1 LGSKARLLLANEALI
16 AANLDRLRYEL
27 EKSLRDAPHEHAWL
41 FAMALFVVVLSFVY
55 VVRKIVLVSIH
66 RHRPASRNVLLV
78 DMIYKVTRPYIVI
91 AFSAVIAAGVYDL
104 PPLFTDIAHI
114 SLLAGILW
122 RAVKSIDRL
131 TSLIVTKLLDHI
143 HSEQKRN
150 TVSYLHSMFR
160 VIIWAAAV
168 VFLLDNCGLHIN
180 GILTSLGIGG
190 LAMAI
195 AGQSIIVDIIAS
207 AALFMDQPFV
217 VGDKIWFKDYE
228 GYVLHIGF
236 KTTKLA
242 GENDEI
248 IVVPN
253 SILSTSIVRSYTY
266 TAFSMKSHMDIDL
279 NTPVELIKTLET
291 NLRQDLAS
299 LEAIQ
304 QDETVVYFKELK
316 RHAIHLEIRYKVES
330 PTYNC
335 RFLREIQGRVNTR
348 INHIRND
355 LSIRLAYPEIFQIVS
370 SIYSHQAWENERRKE
385 TAKELS

>member
-1 LGSKARLLLANEALI
+1 
-16 AANLDRLRYEL
+16 
-27 EKSLRDAPHEHAWL
+27 
-41 FAMALFVVVLSFVY
+41 
-55 VVRKIVLVSIH
+55 
-66 RHRPASRNVLLV
+66 
-78 DMIYKVTRPYIVI
+78 
-91 AFSAVIAAGVYDL
+91 
-104 PPLFTDIAHI
+104 
-114 SLLAGILW
+114 
-122 RAVKSIDRL
+122 
-131 TSLIVTKLLDHI
+131 
-143 HSEQKRN
+143 
-150 TVSYLHSMFR
+150 
-160 VIIWAAAV
+160 
-168 VFLLDNCGLHIN
+168 
-180 GILTSLGIGG
+180 
-190 LAMAI
+190 MAI

-348 INHIRND
+348 YLTTLQPQLTLTKPLESTKFETTYPFAWHTQKSSKSCPAFTLTKLGKTKEEKKKQKNSRNTTTKKWG
-355 LSIRLAYPEIFQIVS
+355 RTENANGYPTS
-370 SIYSHQAWENERRKE
+370 SITERMKLIIC
-385 TAKELS
+385 TCINIL